1 MLYVLLVL
9 LLLNLF
15 LVVKVLVLVNKIKVY
30 QYTNN
35 LKMLGFIKKELQ
47 NTKKGN
53 KRYDTRDKI

>member
-15 LVVKVLVLVNKIKVY
+15 FVVKVLVLVNKIKVY